1 MQQSSDTGG
10 AGSPK
15 VKVMNSG
22 GLHIIHTLSG
32 DQEIHIPDLTPT
44 LRELTFTT
52 KIILFRLANVI

>member
-44 LRELTFTT
+44 LR
-52 KIILFRLANVI
+52 